1 MVYVVAAFATTTV
14 RLVTS
19 QPNALGLVVAPVL
32 LIFAALAVN
41 GVALLVIEWAFTR
54 RQRHAIASDAEGL
67 EDNLDLASAMHGL
80 QGLTEH
86 TAGLIIIAGTFWLIA
101 AGWGID
107 IAGHGTVLHN
117 VWEIVLIAF
126 LAYISYKAVKVTID
140 RKIAEEVGEPVELEL
155 SAEGCGQGASRL
167 GTLLPLFRNF
177 LVVLIFTI
185 AVMIALSELGVDIGP
200 LFAGAG
206 VVGVTVGFG
215 SQTLI
220 RDIFSGAFFLID
232 DAFRKNE
239 YIKIA
244 GTRGTIE
251 KISVRSMQLHH
262 HMGRLH
268 TIPFGEITQFI
279 NFSRD
284 WVMMKLPLRVP
295 YDTDIEKV
303 RKLIKG
309 LGQELLKHPEIGHLF
324 LEPLKSQGVYQME
337 DSAMIIRV
345 KLMTK
350 PGDQFSIRKVVCAR
364 IRELFEE
371 NGIRLASR
379 EVTVRV
385 ADTPASEHLSDE
397 AQGHR
402 RRSQTA
408 TRRRKRGR
416 CGLRTK
422 TLIQLFIVT
431 HRLIFRPSCYSIVKL
446 CSASF
451 LPSCHIWN
459 IRIPGTISHSFSKPY
474 PR

>member
-1 MVYVVAAFATTTV
+1 IGNMILGVGAPETKPAALRVFARIWHVPVMVYVVAAFATTTV

-54 RQRHAIASDAEGL
+54 RRSHAIAAGAEGL
-67 EDNLDLASAMHGL
+67 EENLDPASAMHGL
-80 QGLTEH
+80 QGLAEH
-86 TAGLIIIAGTFWLIA
+86 AAGLIIIAGTFWLIA

-107 IAGHGTVLHN
+107 IAEPGTVLHN

-126 LAYISYKAVKVTID
+126 LAYISYEAVKVTID
-140 RKIAEEVGEPVELEL
+140 RKIAEEVGEPAEVELG
-155 SAEGCGQGASRL
+155 AEGGGQGASRL

-177 LVVLIFTI
+177 LVVLIFAI

-206 VVGVTVGFG
+206 VVGVAIGFG

-239 YIKIA
+239 YIEIA
-244 GTRGTIE
+244 GTRGTVE
-251 KISVRSMQLHH
+251 KISVRSMQLRH
-262 HMGRLH
+262 HMGKLH
-268 TIPFGEITQFI
+268 TIPFGEITQLT

-295 YDTDIEKV
+295 YDTDVEKV

-309 LGQELLKHPEIGHLF
+309 LGHELLEHPELGHLF

-345 KLMTK
+345 KFMTK
-350 PGDQFSIRKVVCAR
+350 PGDQFSIRKVVYAR

-371 NGIRLASR
+371 NGIRFASR

-397 AQGHR
+397 E
-402 RRSQTA
+402 
-408 TRRRKRGR
+408 RKAIAGA
-416 CGLRTK
+416 
-422 TLIQLFIVT
+422 V
-431 HRLIFRPSCYSIVKL
+431 RPL
-446 CSASF
+446 LDEENEAAAASE
-451 LPSCHIWN
+451 PK
-459 IRIPGTISHSFSKPY
+459 R
-474 PR
+474 